1 MTYVYDRVGN
11 AMNTIDTKPVA
22 SVWRAPRAKVKAD
35 APKGGFSGGQAG
47 RARARGLRFVT
58 MLVVGAVMLS
68 VGGVVEAGGPRGG
81 DFYLT
86 FGAGIFQP
94 TFAIP
99 EGQESLE
106 GQQIDALVL
115 EIGGLAIPVPLTG
128 DIDEGEENPENLD
141 ILSFG
146 GALGYQFTDQL
157 GVEIALDLAFPE
169 IQLQDVGLSDVIGG
183 DAQAGQ
189 VQVLQ
194 PGILPVT
201 ISGIYTMMPSWFVS
215 PYVGL
220 GVMAASFEN
229 RRASTDSA
237 EIMMLEGGLEF
248 GYVVQAGARA
258 DLGDDWFG
266 YAEVKYGR
274 INDPDIQDLEGN
286 DVQVDM
292 FEMRHIRVGA
302 GFSF

>member
-1 MTYVYDRVGN
+1 
-11 AMNTIDTKPVA
+11 MNTIDMKPVA
-22 SVWRAPRAKVKAD
+22 CGSGGASAKAKAD
-35 APKGGFSGGQAG
+35 IPTGGLSAGHEG
-47 RARARGLRFVT
+47 RARARVLGGAAVS
-58 MLVVGAVMLS
+58 LVAGAVMLS
-68 VGGVVEAGGPRGG
+68 LAGAVQAAGPRGG

-94 TFAIP
+94 TFAVP
-99 EGQESLE
+99 AGQESLE

-115 EIGGLAIPVPLTG
+115 EIGGLAIPIPLTG

-157 GVEIALDLAFPE
+157 GAEIALDLAFPE
-169 IQLQDVGLSDVIGG
+169 IQLQDVGLNDVIGG

-194 PGILPVT
+194 PGILPIT
-201 ISGIYTMMPSWFVS
+201 ITGVYTMMPSWFVS

-248 GYVVQAGARA
+248 GYAVQAGAKA

-266 YAEVKYGR
+266 YFEVKYGR
-274 INDPDIQDLEGN
+274 INDPEIQDLEGN

-292 FEMRHIRVGA
+292 FEMRHIRLGA

>member
-22 SVWRAPRAKVKAD
+22 SGLRAPRAKVKAD
-35 APKGGFSGGQAG
+35 APTGGSLGGHHG
-47 RARARGLRFVT
+47 RARARGLKSVV
-58 MLVVGAVMLS
+58 MLVAGAVMLS
-68 VGGVVEAGGPRGG
+68 LAGAAQAGGPRGG

-94 TFAIP
+94 TFGIP
-99 EGQESLE
+99 ADQESID
-106 GQQIDALVL
+106 GQQVDALVL
-115 EIGGLAIPVPLTG
+115 EIGGLAIPIPLTG

-169 IQLQDVGLSDVIGG
+169 IQLQDVGISDVIGG

-201 ISGIYTMMPSWFVS
+201 ITGIYTMMPSWFVS
-215 PYVGL
+215 PYIGL

-248 GYVVQAGARA
+248 GYVVQGGARA

-266 YAEVKYGR
+266 YVEVKYGR
-274 INDPDIQDLEGN
+274 INNPEIQDLDGN

-292 FEMRHIRVGA
+292 FEMRHIRLGA